1 MMNRNTG
8 QRMKVLEHIRQS
20 VADILTT
27 PIGSR
32 VMRRTYGSLVPDL
45 IDQPDNQTT
54 RLRLYAAVAS
64 ALMRWEP
71 RLRLT
76 RIAVVSGPS
85 AGQATVTLHGEH
97 MPTGQSITGL
107 SATLIFRGA
116 AA

>member
-1 MMNRNTG
+1 MNRTTG
-8 QRMKVLEHIRQS
+8 ETVTGVEHLRQS
-20 VADILTT
+20 IVDVLTT
-27 PIGSR
+27 PLGTRIE
-32 VMRRTYGSLVPDL
+32 RRTYGSLVPDL

>member
-1 MMNRNTG
+1 MNRTTG
-8 QRMKVLEHIRQS
+8 ETVTGVEHLRQS
-20 VADILTT
+20 IVDILTT
-27 PIGSR
+27 PLGTRIE
-32 VMRRTYGSLVPDL
+32 RRTYGSLVPDL

>member
-1 MMNRNTG
+1 MNRTTG
-8 QRMKVLEHIRQS
+8 ATIIGVEHLRQS
-20 VADILTT
+20 VVDILTT
-27 PIGSR
+27 PLGTRIE
-32 VMRRTYGSLVPDL
+32 RRTYGSLVPDL

-76 RIAVVSGPS
+76 RIAVDSGPS

-97 MPTGQSITGL
+97 LPTGQSITGL